1 MTPTSGKWIEGI
13 DPEGRVADA
22 ARRSLE
28 ARLTAVA
35 HALPLAAYLAEHDI
49 EHVHRL
55 RVSTRRAM
63 AALELYRDFLPRK
76 PARWLRKR
84 LKKVRRAAGDA
95 RDLDILGIRLEQT
108 YANRAAPAEQ
118 VIRKQRADVQPDII
132 KAAERCRRG
141 DRLVRRTG
149 KLLEGIKPENDAEPT
164 LFREWAI
171 EQLDRRANAFF
182 ENAPN
187 DLADTTALH
196 QFRISAK
203 ELRYTIELL
212 EAAFDRDM
220 RKEHYPV
227 VEELQECLGKVQDH
241 SAAIDR
247 LNAWADDTKD
257 TEQAQIMRGLAEDE
271 RENLIEAVDDFRGWW
286 TKERSVRLRSELTKS
301 SQADRSNG
309 TESSNGAEAA
319 TESEEVG
326 HQT

>member
-1 MTPTSGKWIEGI
+1 MTPSSGKWIEGI
-13 DPEGRVADA
+13 NPAGSVADA

-35 HALPLAAYLAEHDI
+35 HALPLAAYLAEHDV

-63 AALELYRDFLPRK
+63 AALELYRDFLPNK

-95 RDLDILGIRLEQT
+95 RDLDVLGTRLQHT
-108 YANRAAPAEQ
+108 YSDRAAPVESF
-118 VIRKQRADVQPDII
+118 IHKERAGVQPAIV

-141 DRLVRRTG
+141 DRLVRKTG
-149 KLLEGIKPENDAEPT
+149 KLLDGIKSTNDSDVPT
-164 LFREWAI
+164 FHAWAVERLDARARE
-171 EQLDRRANAFF
+171 FF
-182 ENAPN
+182 ETAPS

-196 QFRISAK
+196 QFRIRGK

-220 RKEHYPV
+220 RKEYYPI
-227 VEELQECLGKVQDH
+227 VEELQERLGKVQDH
-241 SAAIDR
+241 AAAIDR
-247 LNAWADDTKD
+247 LNGWADDVKD
-257 TEQAQIMRGLAEDE
+257 AEQAQHLRGLAEDE

-286 TKERSVRLRSELTKS
+286 TKERCEHLRAGLTKS
-301 SQADRSNG
+301 TQADVSNF
-309 TESSNGAEAA
+309 TESPNGAEPVKKP
-319 TESEEVG
+319 EEVG
-326 HQT
+326 RET